1 MVHVPRS
8 VFFHLGMFASGAIMH
23 AAAGCGDAPP
33 AGHQNRCLCGQLGGF
48 RLERPK
54 RAWQGVNRETTR
66 DSRTPTLLFVVNV
79 AWFFASHRLVLA
91 RGSLCGFPRALGE

>member
-1 MVHVPRS
+1 
-8 VFFHLGMFASGAIMH
+8 MFASGAIMH